1 MIKKLLVILIS
12 TILLA
17 CNSDKGKQKV
27 KENLGKNIKIS
38 EIKPEKITRLNISS
52 GVTEPLNEVKSVT
65 KTGGTVKQINFKN
78 GDKVKKGQIVL
89 VLEDQEVQSTY
100 LKAQASYISNKADFE
115 IKKKNYEKF
124 KQLYD
129 KQLISEDEYLL
140 KRTNYLQGEGNLKTS
155 QAIYLAAKKD
165 YEDLVIKAKLDGVI
179 TDLNLKLYE
188 KIAPNTDLVT
198 IVDDSKI
205 LVRTGVSVHE
215 ISNLSVGNKA
225 EIDLEGIENNYFGN
239 VYEINPVANKDNK
252 KYQIKIE
259 IDNLEGKIKKGMY
272 SKVMVETGSKTGYL
286 VPKNSIVIKELYS
299 YIFVVENGEAKRI
312 KVERGYSNG
321 DKQEIISDELY
332 ANMNLVTEGQFL
344 LEDRDKVNILN

>member
-89 VLEDQEVQSTY
+89 VLQDQEVQSTY